1 MTTFRLTSSSNPR
14 SAQAIP
20 PGRSPR
26 RHAAPAKPSL
36 AETQESEVHAGG
48 WEFRYCL
55 AASEQMVSG
64 FAEIH
69 CNGEPYFELP
79 IFEPQANAL
88 ASIDLLREQCLA
100 WIEARAAVPARPSA
114 DEA

>member
-1 MTTFRLTSSSNPR
+1 M
-14 SAQAIP
+14 P
-20 PGRSPR
+20 PGRSPDR
-26 RHAAPAKPSL
+26 GAASAQVS
-36 AETQESEVHAGG
+36 ADGMSESEVHAGG
-48 WEFRYCL
+48 WEIRYCL
-55 AASEQMVSG
+55 SPSAQMVSG

-100 WIEARAAVPARPSA
+100 WIEARDATAGRVAG